1 MIELEVIKGIRGL
14 NPKVPCIAGRQN
26 GVHPNTV
33 FIIVEEVSSGN
44 AGTKSKELTS
54 RTGKWKTYQSR
65 EYDIRI
71 GVQGTFDSQAADMAE
86 MLLLRMDHEDV
97 RAEFMDLGY
106 TYVLGTSILP
116 LPMMRDTAQYIR
128 YSFTVK
134 LRTSISMDVEYT
146 PMEQAEVEGSIVVE
160 GVTDEYTEVIPKG

>member
-14 NPKVPCIAGRQN
+14 VKVPCIAGRQN

-33 FIIVEEVSSGN
+33 FVIVEEVSSTN

-54 RTGKWKTYQSR
+54 RTGKWRTYQSR
-65 EYDIRI
+65 DYDIRI
-71 GVQGTFDSQAADMAE
+71 GVQGTFDSDASEIAE
-86 MLLLRMDHEDV
+86 MLLLRLDHEDV
-97 RAEFMDLGY
+97 RADFMDLGY

-128 YSFTVK
+128 YSLTMK
-134 LRTSISMDVEYT
+134 LRTSISMDVEYVT
-146 PMEQAEVEGSIVVE
+146 MEQAEVEGTVVIE
-160 GVTDEYTEVIPKG
+160 GVSDTYTEVIPKG